1 MKGSSIILDEEQQKA
16 IEDNSKALA
25 IISGPG
31 SGKTR
36 TLVEKARHESRK
48 GNSVIALTFT
58 RNAAQEIRD
67 RAPDV
72 TASTIHSFCYQ
83 HLQKFPGDYDELLEN
98 YLLLLDK
105 PKYDVVAIDE
115 CLPGRTRILISTK
128 NSNYNN
134 KSIRIDEAKV
144 GDYILS
150 YNETTGTKEPD
161 KIVKAIKTPNVHM
174 MVSITLSNGNEL
186 TLTDNHPVYTVNK
199 GWTKSNKLDIGD
211 KLLQHHYE
219 YLNRR
224 ISKIT
229 WRGKT
234 GEQIYGKEKSEQR
247 SKKIS
252 ETMTQELIERW
263 AEPNSPYRTKE
274 FRELMH
280 EVVSGPKPTYG
291 MTWEEIY
298 GKSYADYNR
307 KKRSQEVKDWFESLD
322 KEEQEEINKKRS
334 ESYKEHLDSLTP
346 HKIKEIHKRQIE
358 GLNRKPNKLELA
370 VNEILER
377 VCPKEFG
384 YNGDLRLGIFIN
396 HHIPDFWNING
407 KKKVIETLGSHP
419 WHYPEEAREY
429 IEDYKEVGVDCLI
442 IWDYELK
449 HPITLEEKILN
460 FVYNPDTEVV
470 TITKKYVYWDESLN
484 YVYNLETEKNHNFFA
499 QGILVHNCQDLSALE
514 FRVVLSL
521 IAKGGK
527 LFMVGDPSQSIFGYC
542 EAEGAQIS
550 KTGIKKLFLTRN
562 YRSSK
567 EIVTSLEKMNLR
579 QLTSVNREGNPK
591 VKGTAVLFR
600 ENSQLDA
607 VALHLINMGFCF
619 RVRKRGM
626 KFPGE
631 IVGGSN
637 GSHST
642 ENPDIIFSVIHCSKG
657 CEWEKVVC
665 WDWGMRKIEKNL
677 YYVALARASKEFHL
691 INSMSELYQLLKE

>member
-105 PKYDVVAIDE
+105 PKFSTVLVDE
-115 CLPGRTRILISTK
+115 FQ
-128 NSNYNN
+128 
-134 KSIRIDEAKV
+134 
-144 GDYILS
+144 
-150 YNETTGTKEPD
+150 
-161 KIVKAIKTPNVHM
+161 
-174 MVSITLSNGNEL
+174 
-186 TLTDNHPVYTVNK
+186 
-199 GWTKSNKLDIGD
+199 DI
-211 KLLQHHYE
+211 
-219 YLNRR
+219 N
-224 ISKIT
+224 
-229 WRGKT
+229 
-234 GEQIYGKEKSEQR
+234 
-247 SKKIS
+247 
-252 ETMTQELIERW
+252 
-263 AEPNSPYRTKE
+263 
-274 FRELMH
+274 
-280 EVVSGPKPTYG
+280 
-291 MTWEEIY
+291 
-298 GKSYADYNR
+298 
-307 KKRSQEVKDWFESLD
+307 
-322 KEEQEEINKKRS
+322 
-334 ESYKEHLDSLTP
+334 
-346 HKIKEIHKRQIE
+346 
-358 GLNRKPNKLELA
+358 
-370 VNEILER
+370 
-377 VCPKEFG
+377 
-384 YNGDLRLGIFIN
+384 
-396 HHIPDFWNING
+396 
-407 KKKVIETLGSHP
+407 
-419 WHYPEEAREY
+419 
-429 IEDYKEVGVDCLI
+429 
-442 IWDYELK
+442 
-449 HPITLEEKILN
+449 
-460 FVYNPDTEVV
+460 
-470 TITKKYVYWDESLN
+470 
-484 YVYNLETEKNHNFFA
+484 
-499 QGILVHNCQDLSALE
+499 ALE
-514 FRVVLSL
+514 FKVVLSL
-521 IAKGGK
+521 VAKGGR

-550 KTGIKKLFLTRN
+550 KTGIKKIFLTRN
-562 YRSSK
+562 YRSSSN
-567 EIVTSLEKMNLR
+567 IVSSLEKMNLR
-579 QLTSVNREGNPK
+579 QLTSVNKQGNPK